1 MSKQMTRIKHGARS
15 AIMLVCITAAANTAA
30 WTDHIVT
37 ACSDSTQ
44 ATTPSEACSAY
55 IEGFLDGALVT
66 DTAIVESVTAQDSV
80 TSDYFK
86 RAYMTRVSQ
95 QRMPMPATALA
106 HFCLPE
112 STSRAEVV
120 ATLAS
125 ELSARA
131 ADGSELSL
139 SLYDIIKDR
148 YPCDE

>member
-1 MSKQMTRIKHGARS
+1 MSKQVTRIKRGARS

-30 WTDHIVT
+30 WNDHIVT
-37 ACSDSTQ
+37 ACSDTTQ

-95 QRMPMPATALA
+95 QRLPLPATALA

-112 STSRAEVV
+112 STPRAEVV
-120 ATLAS
+120 ETLAS

-131 ADGSELSL
+131 GGGSELSL

>member
-1 MSKQMTRIKHGARS
+1 
-15 AIMLVCITAAANTAA
+15 MLACIAAAANTAA
-30 WTDHIVT
+30 WNDHIVT
-37 ACSDSTQ
+37 ACSDTAQ

-95 QRMPMPATALA
+95 QRMPLPATALA

-120 ATLAS
+120 KTLAS
-125 ELSARA
+125 ELNVRA
-131 ADGSELSL
+131 AEGSELSL